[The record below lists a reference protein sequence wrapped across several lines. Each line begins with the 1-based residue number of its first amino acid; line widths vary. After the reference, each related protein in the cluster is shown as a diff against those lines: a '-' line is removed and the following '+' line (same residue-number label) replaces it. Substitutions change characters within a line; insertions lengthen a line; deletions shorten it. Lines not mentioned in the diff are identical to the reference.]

1 MSHAPFKTT
10 KAPNL
15 VISENDYKIDNEA
28 QFRNQLRLYFN
39 QVDSGFEQILIGQGG
54 ANIDFPHIAAYY
66 DAAQYATGDNTPT
79 KILWN
84 NAPDVAGFTLNAD
97 NTATANY
104 DGTYKIEYRLQSI
117 NTDNTSAHDA
127 VVWMQIDG
135 TDLAD
140 SATKFTIASAK
151 SAVVPSYA
159 ALTGFITWEAT
170 AGESVALYWATEK
183 AYNTTGPVDGVYL
196 DYEAAQTSPYVRPE
210 IPSSYGVIQYIGR
223 E

>member
-1 MSHAPFKTT
+1 MAEFKTT

-15 VISENDYKIDNEA
+15 VISELDYKIQNEE

-66 DAAQYATGDNTPT
+66 DADQYATADDTPT
-79 KILWN
+79 KVLWN

-97 NTATANY
+97 NTATTNY
-104 DGTYKIEYRLQSI
+104 DGTYKIEYRLQAI
-117 NTDNTSAHDA
+117 NTDNVAHNI
-127 VVWMQIDG
+127 VVWMQVEG
-135 TDLAD
+135 SDLTN
-140 SATKFTIASAK
+140 SATEFTLAARK
-151 SAVVPSYA
+151 SATEFTYS
-159 ALTGFITWEAT
+159 ALTGFVSWEAT

-183 AYNTTGPVDGVYL
+183 AYNTTGPVDGTYL
-196 DYEAAQTSPYVRPE
+196 YESPAQTSPYARPE
-210 IPSSYGVIQYIGR
+210 IPSAYGVIQYIGR